1 MKKVLIGLSVGA
13 SLLLAGAVNV
23 FAGDGLGIGVTL
35 SNVSLDASGTET
47 EGGETNSKSLSRTFQ
62 MGSLF
67 AEFTKGPFTVGINHV
82 PFKAN
87 VSDTTLTRT
96 DTETSGA
103 YGATAAET
111 SLTQLQAAQARILDH
126 NTVYAELG
134 SKIYA
139 KVGYV
144 SVTVETQESLGTGS
158 TYGNV
163 DLDGFVYGLGIK
175 GDWDSGAFAKLEA
188 VMTDYDSLDVTSG
201 VARAGV
207 STNNKITADLDTT
220 AINLS
225 MGYKF

>member
-1 MKKVLIGLSVGA
+1 MWIA
-13 SLLLAGAVNV
+13 SSTIHACRCDGIWV
-23 FAGDGLGIGVTL
+23 FI
-35 SNVSLDASGTET
+35 
-47 EGGETNSKSLSRTFQ
+47 
-62 MGSLF
+62 
-67 AEFTKGPFTVGINHV
+67 
-82 PFKAN
+82 
-87 VSDTTLTRT
+87 
-96 DTETSGA
+96 
-103 YGATAAET
+103 
-111 SLTQLQAAQARILDH
+111 
-126 NTVYAELG
+126 

-188 VMTDYDSLDVTSG
+188 VMTDYDSLNVTSG